1 MDTMAEETRLPAD
14 IDAQPLVRA
23 AAALQP
29 ALRDYHDEIEREQRL
44 PKALVEQL
52 RAAGFYKMV
61 IPRALGGLQVDPL
74 TYLRV
79 VELLAEG
86 AGSVGWNLANNSI
99 GQLVTLGLPDE
110 GVHEIYSRGA
120 DTIIAGTAVPGG
132 GQAAPVAGGYRVS
145 GRWQFGSGC
154 QESAWM
160 LGSFQILDDGQ
171 PRRRPDGGSLYWRGV
186 FPRTEAEIVP
196 GSWDVAGLR
205 GTGSFDWTV
214 ENVFLPER
222 RTMPQVGIP
231 LDNQWERWPGITY
244 ALPVQCWVGPHHS
257 AVITGIARA
266 GIDALIELA
275 VEKTPRGRPG
285 ALLCEN
291 PQVQDAIG
299 RADAIL
305 NAGRAYRSAQIA
317 ELWATVA
324 AGKDTTLEQRARCRL
339 ASIYAGDSAREAMD
353 LVYRHGGST
362 SFKRA
367 SRLAECWRDLHVVGQ
382 TVTIAPEWY
391 PIGGR
396 VYLGMDPG
404 PTSALAHRRPA
415 SAERNSRRAG
425 TIGNLAGNFL
435 DSASKPPIPK
445 KI

>member
-1 MDTMAEETRLPAD
+1 MDTMEVDTIAEETHLPAD
-14 IDAQPLVRA
+14 IDAQPLVQA
-23 AAALQP
+23 ATALQP
-29 ALRDYHDEIEREQRL
+29 VLRRYHEEIEREQRM
-44 PKALVEQL
+44 PPALVEQL
-52 RAAGFYKMV
+52 REAGFYKMV
-61 IPRALGGLQVDPL
+61 IPRELGGLQVDTL

-86 AGSVGWNLANNSI
+86 AGSVGWNLGNGGV

-110 GVHEIYSRGA
+110 GVHEIYAKRA

-132 GQAAPVAGGYRVS
+132 GQAVPVAGGYRVS

-154 QESAWM
+154 QEASWM
-160 LGSFQILDDGQ
+160 LGSFQVFGDDGQ
-171 PRRRPDGGSLYWRGV
+171 PRRHPEGGSLYWRGV
-186 FPRTEAEIVP
+186 FARSEAEIVP

-214 ENVFLPER
+214 EDVFLPER

-231 LDNQWERWPGITY
+231 LENQWSRWPGVTY

-266 GIDALIELA
+266 GIDALIDLA
-275 VEKTPRGRPG
+275 GGKTPRGRTG

-291 PQVQDAIG
+291 PQVQDAVG

-305 NAGRAYRSAQIA
+305 NAGRVYRSAQIT
-317 ELWATVA
+317 ELWNTVA
-324 AGKDTTLEQRARCRL
+324 LGKETSLEQRARCRL
-339 ASIYAGDSAREAMD
+339 AAIYAGDSAREAMD

-362 SFKRA
+362 SFKRE

-404 PTSALAHRRPA
+404 PRLR
-415 SAERNSRRAG
+415 
-425 TIGNLAGNFL
+425 
-435 DSASKPPIPK
+435 
-445 KI
+445 

>member
-1 MDTMAEETRLPAD
+1 MDTIAEETRLPSD

-23 AAALQP
+23 AAAM
-29 ALRDYHDEIEREQRL
+29 RSVVREYHEEIEREQRL
-44 PKALVEQL
+44 PRALVEQL
-52 RAAGFYKMV
+52 RAAGFYQMV

-79 VELLAEG
+79 AELLAEG
-86 AGSVGWNLANNSI
+86 AGSVGWNITNNSI

-110 GVHEIYSRGA
+110 GVREIYAHGA
-120 DTIIAGTAVPGG
+120 DTIVAGTAVQGG
-132 GQAAPVAGGYRVS
+132 GEAVPVEGGYRVN
-145 GRWQFGSGC
+145 GHWTFGSGC

-171 PRRRPDGGSLYWRGV
+171 PRRRPDGGSMYWRGV
-186 FPRTEAEIVP
+186 FPRDQAQVVP

-214 ENVFLPER
+214 KDVFLPER
-222 RTMPQVGIP
+222 RTMVHAGAP
-231 LDNQWERWPGITY
+231 LDNQWARWPGVTY
-244 ALPVQCWVGPHHS
+244 ALPAQCWVGPHHS
-257 AVITGIARA
+257 SVITGIARA
-266 GIDALIELA
+266 GIDALIALA
-275 VEKTPRGRPG
+275 GEKTPRGRTG
-285 ALLCEN
+285 MLCEN
-291 PQVQDAIG
+291 PQVQDAVG

-305 NAGRAYRSAQIA
+305 NAGRVYRSAMIA
-317 ELWATVA
+317 DLWNTIA
-324 AGKDTTLEQRARCRL
+324 AGGETTLEQRARCRL
-339 ASIYAGDSAREAMD
+339 AAVYAADSAREAMD

-396 VYLGMDPG
+396 AYLGMDTG
-404 PTSALAHRRPA
+404 PRLR
-415 SAERNSRRAG
+415 
-425 TIGNLAGNFL
+425 
-435 DSASKPPIPK
+435 
-445 KI
+445 